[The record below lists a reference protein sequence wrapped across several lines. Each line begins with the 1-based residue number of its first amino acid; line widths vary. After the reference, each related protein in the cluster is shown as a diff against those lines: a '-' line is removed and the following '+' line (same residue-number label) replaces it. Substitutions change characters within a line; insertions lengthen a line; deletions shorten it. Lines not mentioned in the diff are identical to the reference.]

1 MNHLFTNYE
10 ELAAMILF
18 AVGFTALVFS
28 RNLLKKIMGLNI
40 MDTGVYLFLA
50 SMGYIDGAVAPIV
63 PQGSAVLDNSPH
75 CAQKAFVMS
84 DWHNV
89 NTEVQGL
96 LKTWGAD
103 SFLSQLAVN
112 YVDYSC
118 FVASSLGLNNNPTRD
133 MRINRP
139 RPHRIEDALLWILM
153 KKKVIKKK

>member
-63 PQGSAVLDNSPH
+63 PPTGEVNPELYINPIPGGLVLTGIVVSVSVSAI
-75 CAQKAFVMS
+75 M
-84 DWHNV
+84 
-89 NTEVQGL
+89 
-96 LKTWGAD
+96 
-103 SFLSQLAVN
+103 
-112 YVDYSC
+112 
-118 FVASSLGLNNNPTRD
+118 LGLTVRLYEHYHTLNLDEIYLRSD
-133 MRINRP
+133 EEK
-139 RPHRIEDALLWILM
+139 HRELVEEAR
-153 KKKVIKKK
+153 VSHEGEEE